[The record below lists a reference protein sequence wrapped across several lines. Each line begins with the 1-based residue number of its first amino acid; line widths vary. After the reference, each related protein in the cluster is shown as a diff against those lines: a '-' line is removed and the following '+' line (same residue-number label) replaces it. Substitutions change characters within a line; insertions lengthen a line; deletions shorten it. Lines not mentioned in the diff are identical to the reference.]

1 MKNIFKIALLGGVAF
16 SMALTGCIEEVEPT
30 DGVTQDQLDDL
41 TKAGSA
47 TLYAIPAKMVAYS
60 DAFDWHGYIGYP
72 GMMQIRDRSLDE
84 MICASTGTNYNQWS
98 YYERNRLSQNYWFP
112 QVIWNYYNQLVL
124 ATNKATQRF
133 PKGIETED
141 GKGARAKAL
150 AYRAMLYLDM
160 ARWFE
165 FLPNDKTSNI
175 TTAGNDILHLTVPI
189 VTEETTEDEARNN
202 PRATREK
209 MFEFLRD
216 DLQYAEENIEFADAE
231 LNAQSLPDK
240 ACVYGLFAR
249 LYLWI
254 EDYAKAAEYADKAIA
269 AKASAKPLTEAEW
282 VDPKTGFNRMDTYS
296 SWMWGI
302 GLTSE
307 NDAVRTGIC
316 NFTSFV
322 SVETTYG
329 YAGPS
334 AGAYPAVGRS
344 FYDRISN
351 TDFRKLSWIPATRS
365 TLVLKITLNGDNS
378 DTRKRSIYTKF
389 PLAPLKFRPGNGN
402 CTDPTEGSATDLPL
416 MRIEEMYFIKY
427 EAMAHTN
434 PTGALA
440 EFTKW
445 MKEYRD
451 PKYSCD
457 KTSVD
462 DVVEEIVF
470 QKRVE
475 FWGEGLNFF
484 DVKRLGYKVTRAYDK
499 TNFYPDSRFNTEG
512 RPAWFNM
519 PIVKT
524 EADNNHAV
532 DGWNN
537 PDVDGLYIAITE

>member
-30 DGVTQDQLDDL
+30 NGVTQDQLDDL

-175 TTAGNDILHLTVPI
+175 TTAGNDILHL
-189 VTEETTEDEARNN
+189 
-202 PRATREK
+202 
-209 MFEFLRD
+209 
-216 DLQYAEENIEFADAE
+216 
-231 LNAQSLPDK
+231 
-240 ACVYGLFAR
+240 CVYGLFAR

-365 TLVLKITLNGDNS
+365 SLVLKITLNGDNS